1 MTYIPA
7 NELKKKGV
15 SVIDDI
21 IKDQEEVIIT
31 VRGKSKYVVIDM
43 ETYNRFREYELEA
56 ALADARRDLE
66 KGDYI
71 KESVQDHIKR
81 ITKG

>member
-1 MTYIPA
+1 MTYISA

-15 SVIDDI
+15 SVIDDL

-31 VRGKSKYVVIDM
+31 VRGKGKYVVVDM

-56 ALADARRDLE
+56 ALADARRELE
-66 KGDYI
+66 TGNYI
-71 KESVQDHIKR
+71 KEDVEDHIKR

>member
-1 MTYIPA
+1 MTYISA

-15 SVIDDI
+15 SVIDDV

-31 VRGKSKYVVIDM
+31 VRGKGKYVVLDM

-56 ALADARRDLE
+56 ALADARRELE
-66 KGDYI
+66 NGDYI
-71 KESVQDHIKR
+71 K
-81 ITKG
+81 GN

>member
-15 SVIDDI
+15 SVIDDV

-31 VRGKSKYVVIDM
+31 VRGKSKYVVIDI
-43 ETYNRFREYELEA
+43 ETYSRFREYELEA
-56 ALADARRDLE
+56 VLADVRRDLE
-66 KGDYI
+66 KGNYI
-71 KESVQDHIKR
+71 KEDVEDHIKR
-81 ITKG
+81 ITEG

>member
-15 SVIDDI
+15 SVIDDV

-66 KGDYI
+66 NGDYI